1 VSEAVTDRFYELLPA
16 VYRIRDAEQRQPL
29 RALFAIMGHELQA
42 IEADIEGLYDNWFIE
57 TCDEWAIHYIGD
69 LLKVPGLHS
78 GGVGTF
84 SLRAYVA
91 NVLAYRR
98 RKGTASVLE
107 QMAHDVSGW
116 PARVVEFH
124 KRLATTQH
132 INHVRVDNLRTPDFR
147 DTNGLELL
155 GGPFET
161 AAHTAEVRSVVSGRG
176 KYNVPNI
183 GIFLWRLQ
191 SYAMTRVAAK
201 AVDDRRYTFDP
212 LGRDL
217 ALFNRPQTETEISHL
232 AEEFNVP
239 GPLRRRPL
247 YDELQARREALAKG
261 ETPDAVYFGKQP
273 VFEVYQNQMPVAP
286 EAVMICDL
294 SGWDSPTS
302 VADKTIQVLV
312 DPVLGRIKFPGG
324 VPSQGVDVD
333 YAYGFSSDVGG
344 GPYNRSESL
353 IGLFEDEPD
362 IWWAGVSKTADTE
375 LAGMYQS
382 LAEAVKAWNTRAD
395 DISTGVIAILDSQTY
410 TEQLTGSEK
419 TIVIRPAEQL
429 LIVAAGW
436 RSGQVPQAG
445 EWNRDLNQF
454 LVAEGLR
461 PNLSG
466 NISVVGESSGDTGR
480 LLINGLLIEGELTV
494 KAGDLGGLTLT
505 HTTLVPSEGG
515 LVVNSSEVSAAQ
527 RNANLS
533 LAIDRCICG
542 PLRVPVT
549 AKSMHVI
556 DSILDANAPPG
567 TQAYAI
573 VGPSEAEYGA
583 PITLERSTVFD
594 DVRVR
599 EITLA
604 SEVIF
609 MGRIE
614 AERLQAGCVRYSYI
628 PPGSHVPRRFRCQ
641 PDLALVKRARE
652 LEKPGPEDLDANERE
667 RVALSVRPVFT
678 SATYSDPAYAQL
690 SIVCP
695 EETGTGAEDGSE
707 MGVFSHLKQPQREAN
722 VRANLNEYLRFGM
735 GSGIFFVN

>member
-1 VSEAVTDRFYELLPA
+1 VTDRLYELLPA

-29 RALFAIMGHELQA
+29 RALFAILEHEVQA
-42 IEADIEGLYDNWFIE
+42 VEADIEGLYDNWFIE
-57 TCDEWAIHYIGD
+57 TCDEWAVHYIGD
-69 LLKVPGLHS
+69 LLEVPGLHS

-132 INHVRVDNLRTPDFR
+132 INHVRDDNLRTPDFR

-191 SYAMTRVAAK
+191 SYAMTRVTAK

-217 ALFNRPQTETEISHL
+217 ALFNRPRTETEISHL

-239 GPLRRRPL
+239 GPLRRRPV

-261 ETPDAVYFGKQP
+261 ETPDAVYFGKQL
-273 VFEVYQNQMPVAP
+273 VFEVYQDQMPVAP

-302 VADKTIQVLV
+302 VANETIQVLV
-312 DPVLGRIKFPGG
+312 DPVLGRIEFPGG
-324 VPSQGVDVD
+324 VPSQDVDVD

-362 IWWAGVSKTADTE
+362 IWWAGVSKTADTG
-375 LAGMYQS
+375 LAGMYPS
-382 LAEAVKAWNTRAD
+382 LAEAVGAWNGRAD
-395 DISTGVIAILDSQTY
+395 NISTGVIAILDSQTY
-410 TEQLTGSEK
+410 TEQSE
-419 TIVIRPAEQL
+419 TIVIGPAEQL

-436 RSGQVPQAG
+436 RTGHVPQAG
-445 EWNRDLNQF
+445 EWNRNLNQF
-454 LVAEGLR
+454 LVAEGLK
-461 PNLSG
+461 PHLSG
-466 NISVVGESSGDTGR
+466 DISVEASGDASR
-480 LLINGLLIEGELTV
+480 LLTNGLLIEGGLTV

-505 HTTLVPSEGG
+505 DTTLVPSEGG
-515 LVVNSSEVSAAQ
+515 LVVDSSEVSAAH
-527 RNANLS
+527 RNSNLS

-542 PLRVPVT
+542 PLRVPAT
-549 AKSMHVI
+549 ARSIHVI

-573 VGPSEAEYGA
+573 VDPSESGYGP

-614 AERLQAGCVRYSYI
+614 AERLQAGCLRYSYI

-652 LEKPGPEDLDANERE
+652 LEKPGPEDLNANERE

-678 SATYSDPAYAQL
+678 STTYSDPAYAQL

-695 EETGTGAEDGSE
+695 EEIRTGAEDGSE
-707 MGVFSHLKQPQREAN
+707 MGVFNHLKQPQREAN
-722 VRANLNEYLRFGM
+722 IRANLNEYLRFGM
-735 GSGIFFVN
+735 GAGIFFVN